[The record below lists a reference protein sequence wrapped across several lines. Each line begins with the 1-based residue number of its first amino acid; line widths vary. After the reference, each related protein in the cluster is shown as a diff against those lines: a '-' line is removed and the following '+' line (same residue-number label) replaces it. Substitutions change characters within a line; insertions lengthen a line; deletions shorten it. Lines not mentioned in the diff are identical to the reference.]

1 MYIRV
6 GVGFGLLLFVFMG
19 KLPIFV
25 PMKKSEFS
33 FIDDIAKTFGTLPH
47 NGFEPIG
54 DDCTVLD
61 MGTDALVISTDM
73 LVEDVHFLRGA
84 STAEEVGYKSLMV
97 NLSDVAAMGATP
109 TAVLLSLSL
118 SEATQGEWV
127 EGFMRGFYEGCQRY
141 GVALVGGDTTA
152 SRDKVCINV
161 VAIGR
166 APKANIKRR
175 SAAKVSDIICVTGK
189 LGASSKGLVDI
200 MFGDL
205 DTAAAKAHRRAQARI
220 VDGRWL
226 GECEAVHAMMD
237 VSDGIASDIK
247 HIMEQSGVGAEIE
260 LTKIPSDYDIRYATT
275 GGEDYELLLTVAPE
289 RFDEVAEALYRA
301 TGTTLTAIGVITADG
316 ELRWLENG
324 VPSELELRGFTHF

>member
-1 MYIRV
+1 
-6 GVGFGLLLFVFMG
+6 
-19 KLPIFV
+19 
-25 PMKKSEFS
+25 MKKSEFS
-33 FIDDIAKTFGTLPH
+33 FIDNIAKTFGALPH

-84 STAEEVGYKSLMV
+84 SSPEEVGYKSLMV

-118 SEATQGEWV
+118 SETTQGEWV
-127 EGFMRGFYEGCQRY
+127 DGFMRGFYEGCAKY

-166 APKANIKRR
+166 VPKANLKRR
-175 SAAKVSDIICVTGK
+175 SAAQVGDIICVTGK
-189 LGASSKGLVDI
+189 LGISSKGLVDI

-205 DTAAAKAHRRAQARI
+205 NTVAAKAHRRAQARI
-220 VDGRWL
+220 EEGKWL

-237 VSDGIASDIK
+237 VSDGVASDIK

-260 LTKIPSDYDIRYATT
+260 LQNIPTDYDIRYATT
-275 GGEDYELLLTVAPE
+275 GGEDYELLLTIAPD
-289 RFDEVAEALYRA
+289 RFEEVAKTLYDA
-301 TGTTLTAIGVITADG
+301 TGTTLTAIGRITADN
-316 ELRWLENG
+316 ELKWLDKG

>member
-1 MYIRV
+1 MVVITEN
-6 GVGFGLLLFVFMG
+6 FA
-19 KLPIFV
+19 IFAL
-25 PMKKSEFS
+25 MKKSEFS
-33 FIDDIAKTFGTLPH
+33 FINDIAKTFGSLPH

-84 STAEEVGYKSLMV
+84 SSPEEVGYKSLMV
-97 NLSDVAAMGATP
+97 NISDVAAMGATP

-127 EGFMRGFYEGCQRY
+127 EGFMRGFYEGCAKY

-166 APKANIKRR
+166 APKVDIKRR
-175 SAAKVSDIICVTGK
+175 SAAKVGDLVCVTGK

-205 DTAAAKAHRRAQARI
+205 NTPAAKIHRRAQAR
-220 VDGRWL
+220 VEEGRLL
-226 GECEAVHAMMD
+226 GKSTAVHAMMD

-247 HIMEQSGVGAEIE
+247 HIMEQSGVGAEIYLE
-260 LTKIPSDYDIRYATT
+260 VVPTDYDIRFATT
-275 GGEDYELLLTVAPE
+275 GGEDYELLLTVAPDC
-289 RFDEVAEALYRA
+289 FVEVAEALRTA
-301 TGTTLTAIGVITADG
+301 TGTPLTAIGRITEG
-316 ELRWLENG
+316 
-324 VPSELELRGFTHF
+324 SELVWLDNGAPAEIELKGFTHF

>member
-1 MYIRV
+1 
-6 GVGFGLLLFVFMG
+6 
-19 KLPIFV
+19 
-25 PMKKSEFS
+25 MKKSEFS
-33 FIDDIAKTFGTLPH
+33 LIGDIAKMFGELPH

-61 MGTDALVISTDM
+61 MGADALVISTDM

-84 STAEEVGYKSLMV
+84 STPEEVGYKSLMV

-118 SEATQGEWV
+118 SEAAQGDWV
-127 EGFMRGFYEGCQRY
+127 EGFMRGFYEGCSKY
-141 GVALVGGDTTA
+141 GVALVGGDTTS
-152 SRDKVCINV
+152 SRDRIVINV

-175 SAAKVSDIICVTGK
+175 SAAKVGDLICVTGK

-205 DTAAAKAHRRAQARI
+205 NTPAARIHRRAQARI
-220 VDGRWL
+220 AEGAFL

-247 HIMEQSGVGAEIE
+247 HIMEQSGVGAEIY
-260 LTKIPSDYDIRYATT
+260 LDVVPTDYDIRYATT
-275 GGEDYELLLTVAPE
+275 GGEDYELLLTVDP
-289 RFDEVAEALYRA
+289 RHFVEVAEALR
-301 TGTTLTAIGVITADG
+301 TKTETPLTAIGRITEGGALVWLDNGAPADI
-316 ELRWLENG
+316 
-324 VPSELELRGFTHF
+324 ELRGFTHF